1 MKKSVLVRVAGL
13 TDKDHERIM
22 REAERL
28 GMKAPFLR
36 GQMLRQGLVALRN
49 EPPAKTSEA

>member
-1 MKKSVLVRVAGL
+1 VKKSVLVRVAGL

-22 REAERL
+22 REAARM

-49 EPPAKTSEA
+49 EPPAKTNEA